1 MNYDFAMEHLQKLKG
16 VLIRGLEEWENS
28 EWSDN
33 DISKEM
39 IRTYRGLIQEV
50 EKEIEAYANAKE
62 TGCIITREGRE
73 MIKKLK
79 EDKQCDEDER

>member
-50 EKEIEAYANAKE
+50 EEEIEAYANAKE